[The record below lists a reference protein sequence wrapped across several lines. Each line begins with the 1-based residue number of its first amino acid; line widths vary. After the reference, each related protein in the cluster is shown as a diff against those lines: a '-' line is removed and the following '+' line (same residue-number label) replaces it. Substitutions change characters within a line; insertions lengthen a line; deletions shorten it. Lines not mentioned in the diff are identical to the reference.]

1 MPRLQTITFL
11 EGFRRLAVSVDPAA
25 AFLLPTD
32 RIDKTGPMDTLEDR
46 LDNLDDARGLW
57 LHFLH
62 GLHQGH
68 IASRILE
75 SGHLWEFIDPSHWPD
90 VSVYESYDFSELQI
104 KARIQF
110 EYDTSEGHYSRGSS
124 KTISGPIELDPFS
137 LDHFLYLFTP
147 SSFEADLNPHSAAPL
162 LSDMPAESLGKL
174 LTAWKTDKDIE
185 PRSFRKSLL
194 DACRYSRITLKPS
207 DKRWLT
213 AYGIFTST
221 GEPFDAN
228 SVWATDRH
236 MAGTEGHNEILD
248 HYADSLV
255 IGREWL
261 RAYCQA
267 DSENR
272 PMPRFW
278 SGETP
283 RPPMLMADESKG
295 SRREARKRETQEK

>member
-1 MPRLQTITFL
+1 M
-11 EGFRRLAVSVDPAA
+11 
-25 AFLLPTD
+25 
-32 RIDKTGPMDTLEDR
+32 
-46 LDNLDDARGLW
+46 
-57 LHFLH
+57 
-62 GLHQGH
+62 
-68 IASRILE
+68 
-75 SGHLWEFIDPSHWPD
+75 
-90 VSVYESYDFSELQI
+90 YESYDFSELQI

-147 SSFEADLNPHSAAPL
+147 SSFEADLNPNSAAPL

-295 SRREARKRETQEK
+295 SRREARKRETQEKYADWCRLALHFRKEHPGEARSKIAQMVADTSTYGGKPDTIYQQLYRTCPGWTKQNPG